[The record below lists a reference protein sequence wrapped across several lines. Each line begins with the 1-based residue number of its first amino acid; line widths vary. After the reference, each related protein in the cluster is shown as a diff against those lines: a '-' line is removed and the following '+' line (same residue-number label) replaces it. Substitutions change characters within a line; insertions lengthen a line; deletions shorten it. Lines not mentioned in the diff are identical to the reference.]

1 MLSFQW
7 IHIKREKNR
16 FCVQSPQ
23 ATLFFEKPIRAMYIH
38 TYFLWKLNN
47 TFHAEVFKRTTNLF
61 DWISYNS
68 AFFLFIFTRDYG
80 SMVTTVS
87 IAGLQIQSL
96 GVTLGIFR
104 YTLHFL
110 VEFLKWEDTR
120 TKQSQDPEPPIPPRL
135 CNFTWVSI
143 PDGIYVWVKLCT
155 HVRAHSAVGCGP

>member
-1 MLSFQW
+1 M
-7 IHIKREKNR
+7 
-16 FCVQSPQ
+16 
-23 ATLFFEKPIRAMYIH
+23 
-38 TYFLWKLNN
+38 
-47 TFHAEVFKRTTNLF
+47 TNLF

-80 SMVTTVS
+80 STVTTVS

-135 CNFTWVSI
+135 CNFT
-143 PDGIYVWVKLCT
+143 
-155 HVRAHSAVGCGP
+155 